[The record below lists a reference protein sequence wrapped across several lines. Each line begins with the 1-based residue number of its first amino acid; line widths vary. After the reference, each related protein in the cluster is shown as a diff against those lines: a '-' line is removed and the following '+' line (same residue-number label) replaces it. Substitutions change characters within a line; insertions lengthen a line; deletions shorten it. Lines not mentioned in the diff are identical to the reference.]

1 MSDVHNWLAATS
13 GKKTDTKKKAS
24 LDYSKFDSI
33 LDSDDEDDAG
43 ADAVRQAQAAL
54 PPQLRQNL
62 AMAQAAAAT
71 GDRRAAQEAS
81 ARLAAEMQSAPP
93 EFQEAMQ
100 MAKAARA
107 PAASSSSPKKAKSK
121 KKKAAA
127 AARAAAPDE
136 LALGAK
142 LEAQLAN
149 LEQMQATLAAAADDP
164 EALARLMASA
174 GISEAEMAA
183 VDGDD
188 AAMHAL
194 AEQMMART
202 VGDAGAGVETSM
214 SEVESLVR
222 EVESLQKTQAEVL
235 REDGPSSSSSSSSSS
250 GRPSVGVEEMAAK
263 LAEQKRR
270 MDAVAKEVETQR
282 AAAAAA
288 EAQVAAAAA
297 ALKEAEAKKEEQG
310 RRVDAS
316 LEDAKAE
323 VAGQLSAHREAV
335 RALEGQVATMKERG
349 NTAMRAG
356 DRTAALGFY
365 SEAIRIA
372 TDGGGGGGGGLA
384 LFGPDG
390 APSGDSAAAVAISPA
405 EVAKLH
411 ANRCACFLALEEPKR
426 ALADADAAAALAP
439 DWAKAQYRLGC
450 VRETLGDATGALAAL
465 REAARLE
472 PTSEEIAAR
481 VARAEEAAAAAQPSG
496 GGGGG
501 LAPAPSESTA
511 AAEAEEDLAAA
522 FAEAM
527 PTEVLKEKA
536 DELFAAGDVEAAA
549 RKYTVLLERQPH
561 WPQVLANRAACAL
574 KLGDFKS
581 CASDCDAAL
590 AEGAADGGSADDAL
604 PPRLQMKVRMRR
616 AEARRRLGAAAAAA
630 DDLRVALQ
638 LARRDTG
645 PATVQ
650 AIERL
655 LAEAEAAK

>member
-24 LDYSKFDSI
+24 LDYSKFDSV

-62 AMAQAAAAT
+62 AMAQVAAAT

-107 PAASSSSPKKAKSK
+107 PAAPSSSSPKKAKSK

-222 EVESLQKTQAEVL
+222 EVESLQKTQVEVL
-235 REDGPSSSSSSSSSS
+235 REDGPSSSSSAGHS
-250 GRPSVGVEEMAAK
+250 SVGVEEMAAK

-270 MDAVAKEVETQR
+270 MDAVAKEVEMQR

-316 LEDAKAE
+316 LEGAKAE
-323 VAGQLSAHREAV
+323 VAGQLSAHREALH
-335 RALEGQVATMKERG
+335 ALEGQVATMKERG

-372 TDGGGGGGGGLA
+372 TDGGNGGGGGLT

-405 EVAKLH
+405 ELAKLH

-450 VRETLGDATGALAAL
+450 VRETLGDAAGALAAL

-496 GGGGG
+496 GGE
-501 LAPAPSESTA
+501 APPPPQAESTA

-650 AIERL
+650 AIERQ

>member
-107 PAASSSSPKKAKSK
+107 PAAPSSSPKKAKSK
-121 KKKAAA
+121 KKKGAAATAA

-235 REDGPSSSSSSSSSS
+235 REDGPSSSSSPSSS
-250 GRPSVGVEEMAAK
+250 GV
-263 LAEQKRR
+263 
-270 MDAVAKEVETQR
+270 
-282 AAAAAA
+282 
-288 EAQVAAAAA
+288 
-297 ALKEAEAKKEEQG
+297 
-310 RRVDAS
+310 
-316 LEDAKAE
+316 
-323 VAGQLSAHREAV
+323 SAC
-335 RALEGQVATMKERG
+335 T
-349 NTAMRAG
+349 
-356 DRTAALGFY
+356 
-365 SEAIRIA
+365 
-372 TDGGGGGGGGLA
+372 
-384 LFGPDG
+384 
-390 APSGDSAAAVAISPA
+390 
-405 EVAKLH
+405 
-411 ANRCACFLALEEPKR
+411 
-426 ALADADAAAALAP
+426 
-439 DWAKAQYRLGC
+439 YR
-450 VRETLGDATGALAAL
+450 
-465 REAARLE
+465 
-472 PTSEEIAAR
+472 
-481 VARAEEAAAAAQPSG
+481 
-496 GGGGG
+496 
-501 LAPAPSESTA
+501 
-511 AAEAEEDLAAA
+511 
-522 FAEAM
+522 
-527 PTEVLKEKA
+527 
-536 DELFAAGDVEAAA
+536 
-549 RKYTVLLERQPH
+549 H
-561 WPQVLANRAACAL
+561 
-574 KLGDFKS
+574 
-581 CASDCDAAL
+581 
-590 AEGAADGGSADDAL
+590 
-604 PPRLQMKVRMRR
+604 
-616 AEARRRLGAAAAAA
+616 
-630 DDLRVALQ
+630 
-638 LARRDTG
+638 
-645 PATVQ
+645 
-650 AIERL
+650 
-655 LAEAEAAK
+655 